1 MTMHRDYLT
10 YDIRQDEWSQALLTI
25 VTSAAMAV
33 IAMWYIGL

>member
-10 YDIRQDEWSQALLTI
+10 RDTSQDDWSQALLTI
-25 VTSAAMAV
+25 ATSAAMAV